1 MEKKSDATKE
11 KTVGEE
17 AIALQVKDDKIDSI
31 ELQRDIHKGSNSKKS
46 FEEEIWEAVD
56 RGKRDATIEG
66 NFYIV
71 VLFKKE
77 RHLQN
82 IVRQYFF
89 YRQSCPSPDFDQT
102 VYKYHPRGDEL
113 EYLWTIPNNAACV
126 FLPAN
131 KFRLPPEQLPLLE
144 MVEAFR
150 RGDLDK
156 LAATQELLDQED
168 KPHSEFISV

>member
-1 MEKKSDATKE
+1 MSKYSWEKETPTAE
-11 KTVGEE
+11 AKTVGET
-17 AIALQVKDDKIDSI
+17 ALDLQVKDDKINAI
-31 ELQRDIHKGSNSKKS
+31 ELQREVHKGSNSERS

-56 RGKRDATIEG
+56 RGKKDPSMEG
-66 NFYIV
+66 TFYIV

-82 IVRQYFF
+82 ILRQYFF

-102 VYKYHPRGDEL
+102 VYKYYPKGDEI

-131 KFRLPPEQLPLLE
+131 RFDLPSEQLPLLE

-156 LAATQELLDQED
+156 LALKHEKMDREGI
-168 KPHSEFISV
+168 KE